1 MILLTRLIRYDTYT
15 PCPVLPV
22 WKSLTETNQDE
33 YANNVDNPGYTMAL
47 IKTHIDTSNTLRALF
62 GQQPNDA
69 AANVSESIN
78 IPVNETAEIIL
89 EYTGM
94 NGSIS
99 VKQADVVLVDDFLD
113 FPNEYS
119 LSNLEYYAG
128 KQSPNGPGM
137 TYGVFSIVANAFS
150 PSGCASYTYD
160 VYASHPY
167 VRAPWFQYSE
177 QLVDDY
183 AANGGTHPAYPFL
196 TGMGGA
202 HRVGVFGYL
211 GLRLRLDALV
221 VDPSLPPQ
229 IPNLRYRTFYWQGHA
244 VDAASNATHTILRR
258 IPGKS
263 LGGANAKYANA
274 DILVAVG
281 NSDTAARASY
291 RLPASGDTIVVPNR
305 PIGAVKTWAGNVAQC
320 VAATSAQDFKPGQF
334 PFAANDGAVSTKWQP
349 VAANVPSSVT
359 VDLLGAGA
367 VGQAVAGFRLDWAQA
382 PPRGYSVSFSNDS
395 SQVVS
400 VDAAAWSEEGVEI
413 SNPYDAAQ
421 AALIQPYA
429 SNTTNVTLDDNNT
442 VYAGRY
448 VTLTIWGNQAL
459 GAGNDDGVGA
469 TVAEFAVIVGA
480 DNIGTGSG
488 SGSGIV
494 ESAAKGVRVD
504 AGLAGLALTWG
515 LVFIYYLYKAW
526 T

>member
-1 MILLTRLIRYDTYT
+1 MVCL
-15 PCPVLPV
+15 
-22 WKSLTETNQDE
+22 KSLTETKQDE
-33 YANNVDNPGYTMAL
+33 YANHVDNPGYTMPL
-47 IKTHIDTSNTLRALF
+47 IKTHIGTSNTLRTLF

-69 AANVSESIN
+69 AAHVSESIN
-78 IPVNETAEIIL
+78 IPVDETAEIIL
-89 EYTGM
+89 EYAGM

-183 AANGGTHPAYPFL
+183 TANGGTHPAYPFL

-202 HRVGVFGYL
+202 HRVGIFGYL
-211 GLRLRLDALV
+211 GLRLRLDALH

-229 IPNLRYRTFYWQGHA
+229 IPNLHYRTFYWQGHA
-244 VDAASNATHTILRR
+244 INATSNATHTTLRR

-263 LGGANAKYANA
+263 LGGANAEYADA
-274 DILVAVG
+274 DIPVTIG
-281 NSDTAARASY
+281 NNNTAAPSY
-291 RLPASGDTIVVPNR
+291 HLPASGDAIVVPNR

-320 VAATSAQDFKPGQF
+320 LAATSAQDFEPGQF

-349 VAANVPSSVT
+349 VAANVSSSVT
-359 VDLLGAGA
+359 VDLLGAGV
-367 VGQAVAGFRLDWAQA
+367 VGQAVAGFRFDWAQA

-395 SQVVS
+395 SQVFD
-400 VDAAAWSEEGVEI
+400 VDAAWSEESVEI
-413 SNPYDAAQ
+413 SHPYDAAEG
-421 AALIQPYA
+421 ALVQPYA
-429 SNTTNVTLDDNNT
+429 SNTTNVTLDNSNT

-448 VTLTIWGNQAL
+448 ATLTIWGNQAL
-459 GAGNDDGVGA
+459 GAGNGDGVGA

-480 DNIGTGSG
+480 NNMGTGGG
-488 SGSGIV
+488 S
-494 ESAAKGVRVD
+494 ESAAGGVRVEP
-504 AGLAGLALTWG
+504 GLAGMALTWG
-515 LVFIYYLYKAW
+515 LVFVYYWA
-526 T
+526 